1 MDSGSFFELRENSDL
16 LKGQILFSY
25 TGFIS
30 DKGLQYPVV
39 LVFNKEHIDFYFTGL
54 ISKEN
59 AVEGD
64 YPEFIETLLF
74 SLNLHKGK
82 ENISKLND
90 SLRDLFDKE
99 FPVLPQFIIYSGN
112 DSRGKYDNHLTYA
125 NLDQFS
131 ANENIGEK
139 LLYRT
144 LILDFLFDVYH
155 SDVFDNCPGFTLIKQ
170 HLNEIPF
177 IQAIKRKAE
186 FYYQVTNN
194 QPIEK
199 LVTFDSTNSNYIDNL
214 IKAQEN
220 WLDILQEEDSNKFI
234 NSDNKWFDDVETEVK
249 NVLKIHFDPKYF
261 KIEDKRAIILPQQ
274 IQVKTN
280 NRKGFLKKLFK
291 KNQKPKYAEELK
303 KRYYDFLSHQKG
315 TTLKWFIKRNSI
327 IDAWRSTKL
336 KWFGFTFAIFIVLLV
351 FAIVYFIIENK
362 IYSYH
367 NSDLTDY
374 YWWFLCGLLILIL
387 YVLVGDQ
394 KPIKNYFTG
403 LFELLMIP
411 FGILMLSSSFIIFEL
426 TSFGNVDIILL
437 SKISILL
444 LFLTISLGLFLLLYN
459 YEKKSHPNLNKK
471 TSLKKVFSLLLIGLM
486 FSFLANLIVLNYE
499 YKDFLGK
506 YSLIDEI
513 WKKAFDKTD
522 SISNHKEETFSNLKF
537 YASQVSDSAKIKKL
551 ISEKESSHVD
561 AEKEEYFYLPLEQL
575 IITRNGE
582 KLYPVLKRINVLGF
596 EIITL
601 PSVLFINTFLTLLL
615 AVLIQVVL
623 NHKKFLEGGKA

>member
-351 FAIVYFIIENK
+351 FAIVYFIIQNK